1 MKCLYERLSE
11 YGKQDFYPCHMPGHK
26 RRMSGSLPPELIE
39 ADITEIDGFDNLHQP
54 EGLLLKLQRQAAT
67 VYGAEESYYL
77 VNGSTCGVLAAVS
90 AALPVGGHL
99 LMARNCHKSAYH
111 AAYLRSLTI
120 SYLYPKMLKEYD
132 IFEAVT
138 PDQIR
143 EALEAEPNIGA
154 VLVVSPTYEG
164 RISDIGRIAEVVHAH
179 GIPLIVDEAHGA
191 HLGFAPEFAPGSCT
205 LGADYVIHSVHKT
218 LPAMT
223 QTALLHISGPLADKR
238 RLRRFLSVYQTSS
251 PSYVLMASIDNA
263 LRQAQDRECWKAFI
277 SRWERMLN
285 RLGELKKLRIL
296 TGPPE
301 IQDVGKLTVSTGNT
315 GLSGTRLYDMLLQ
328 RYYLQ
333 LEMAAE
339 SYCLAMF
346 TVGDTQEGFERMAEA
361 LLCIDRELADKP
373 EGFRNETVFDG
384 TDGGAVLSGLYEP
397 AEGAGI
403 SGGNVKK
410 RPSLPLSAAWEL
422 AVEELPLE
430 RSAFRYAGEFI
441 GLYPPGSPLAVPGE
455 ILTPWL
461 LQRIRKGL
469 EMGLHI
475 QGVRREGGLEL
486 VWVLREDM
494 DLSK

>member
-1 MKCLYERLSE
+1 MECLYEKLSE

-26 RRMSGSLPPELIE
+26 RRLPGSLPPELIE

-54 EGLLLKLQRQAAT
+54 EGLLLKLQRQAAAA
-67 VYGAEESYYL
+67 YGAEESFYL

-90 AALPVGGHL
+90 AALPAGGHL

-120 SYLYPKMLKEYD
+120 SYLYPKMLEEYD

-164 RISDIGRIAEVVHAH
+164 RISDIGKIAEVVHAH

-223 QTALLHISGPLADKR
+223 QTALLHISGPLADRR
-238 RLRRFLSVYQTSS
+238 RLRRFLSIYQTSS
-251 PSYVLMASIDNA
+251 PSYVLMASIDSA
-263 LRQAQDRECWKAFI
+263 LRQAKDRKIWKTFI

-285 RLGELKKLRIL
+285 RLGELKKLCIL

-301 IQDVGKLTVSTGNT
+301 IQDVGKLAVSTVNT

-328 RYYLQ
+328 RYHLQ

-339 SYCLAMF
+339 RHCLAMF
-346 TVGDTQEGFERMAEA
+346 TVGDTQEGFERMTEA
-361 LLCIDRELADKP
+361 LLCIDRELTDKA
-373 EGFRNETVFDG
+373 ESLRNATVS
-384 TDGGAVLSGLYEP
+384 GGPVLSCLYEP
-397 AEGAGI
+397 AESI
-403 SGGNVKK
+403 KR
-410 RPSLPLSAAWEL
+410 RPSLPLSAAWERD
-422 AVEELPLE
+422 VEELPLE
-430 RSAFRYAGEFI
+430 KAVYRYAGEFI

-455 ILTPWL
+455 VLTPGL
-461 LQRIRKGL
+461 LQRVREAL

-475 QGVRREGGLEL
+475 QGVRREGGFEL
-486 VWVLREDM
+486 VSVLREDM
-494 DLSK
+494 ALFK